1 MPTKKLFLLDAM
13 ALIYRAH
20 FAFIKAPRITST
32 GLNTSCVFG
41 FANAILEVIQKEK
54 PTHIGVAFDL
64 PGGTFRNDLF
74 PDYKANRQEQP
85 EDISIAIPYVKK
97 LVEAMDIPLL
107 MLAGYEADDVIGTI
121 AKKAA
126 QNDFEVFMMTPDKD
140 YGQLVEEHIYMY
152 KPAIFG
158 KEAEKL
164 GVKEICEK
172 WGIEKPEQVID
183 LLGLMGDSVDNI
195 PGVPGVGEKTAAKLI
210 ASYGSVEGL
219 YENVDKLTGKIAEA
233 IKNNK
238 EQAFLSK
245 KLARIELDVPIDFDE
260 EFLKISSTKPELMS
274 PLLDELEFRTL
285 RKKLLPNES
294 QESNTKT
301 TTTNVT
307 SNTTQIVNSLKAKS
321 GTQISMFEA
330 MSAPST
336 PETFASSNT
345 GQTPFEEEEE
355 LQFRH
360 SSVKDTILNKV
371 HEYHLMDTPALRKSL
386 IRYLSNQDEFCFDSE
401 TTSIDAVEAEIVGL
415 SFAYYA
421 GEAFYVPIPSDQ
433 AEAQS
438 IINEF
443 KKVFE
448 NESIRKIGQNI
459 KYDLMVLKNYDIVL
473 KGRMFDTMLA
483 HYIIEPEQRH
493 GMDYLAN
500 VYLNYDPVSI
510 ETLIGKRSAAQG
522 KSQGSMRDVAI
533 EKIKEYA
540 AEDADVTLQ
549 LKQILEP
556 KLADSQQQKLLENVE
571 MPLVNV
577 LANMEMEGVRIDMN
591 ALHEMSSVLETD
603 VKKIQSDI
611 FILAGQEFNVAS
623 PKQLGEILFDKL
635 KLDSKAKKTKTGQYA
650 TGEDILSKLENE
662 HEIVRKILDFR
673 ELVKLKNTYV
683 DALPSLV
690 SNKTGRIHTS
700 YNQAVAATGRLS
712 STNPNLQNIPIR
724 TPRGREIRKA
734 FVPRNEEY
742 VILSADYSQIELR
755 IMAAFSGD
763 ESMLEAFNQGID
775 IHSTTASKVF
785 KVTLADVTSDMR
797 RKAKMVN
804 FGIIYGISAFGLS
817 QRLNIPRG
825 EAKEIIDAYWVE
837 FPKIRQFMDDTI
849 NKAREMK
856 FVETILGRR
865 RYLRDINS
873 QNMTDRGFAERNA
886 INAPIQGSAA
896 DMIKIAM
903 INIHHFI
910 EQENLKSRMI
920 LQVHDELVFD
930 AHRSEVVFLKAKVD
944 ELMCSA
950 IPMSV
955 KMETGIGFGENW
967 LEAH

>member
-603 VKKIQSDI
+603 VKQIQSDI

-673 ELVKLKNTYV
+673 ELVKLKNTYL

-742 VILSADYSQIELR
+742 IILSADYSQIELR
-755 IMAAFSGD
+755 IMAEFSGD

-817 QRLNIPRG
+817 QRLNIPRS

-930 AHRSEVVFLKAKVD
+930 AHRSEVDFLKTKVD